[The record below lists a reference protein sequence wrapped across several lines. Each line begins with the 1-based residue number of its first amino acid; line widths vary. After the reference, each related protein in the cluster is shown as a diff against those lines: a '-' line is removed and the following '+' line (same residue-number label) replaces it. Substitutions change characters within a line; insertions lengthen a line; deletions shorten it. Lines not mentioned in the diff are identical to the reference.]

1 VQSTADNTATEKT
14 ATEKTASEQAARDG
28 SEEKMKDTN
37 NTCETRKETEVALVI
52 AAAAPTTPGR
62 PQGASA
68 KNTDQHLLNE

>member
-14 ATEKTASEQAARDG
+14 ATEKTASERAARDG

-52 AAAAPTTPGR
+52 DAAAPHLQENHRGPS
-62 PQGASA
+62 QSAAGAA
-68 KNTDQHLLNE
+68 ATA

>member
-14 ATEKTASEQAARDG
+14 ATEKTASERADG

-52 AAAAPTTPGR
+52 AAAAPHLQEDHRGPS
-62 PQGASA
+62 QSAAGAA
-68 KNTDQHLLNE
+68 ATA